1 MVPTYDEADNVAPL
15 ARRILAAVP
24 GAEVLFVD
32 DASPDGTARRIGE
45 LAGRDWRIR
54 LLPRPR
60 KLGLGTAYLEGF
72 RVGLRERFDVVA
84 TMDADLSHDPGHLP
98 ALIAASA
105 EHDLVLGSRYVPGG
119 GVRNWGLHR
128 RLLSRCANAVA
139 RRLLDLPVRDGTT
152 GFRVY
157 RAQALRVLPLE
168 GIRSSGYSFLE
179 EITVLA
185 VRRGLSL
192 AEVPIVFCDREGGR
206 SKISGLEIWRAA
218 WRVVG
223 LWIDGRGEGVAS
235 PAPTPVPASGDP
247 VAGAGE
253 VGPYALPER
262 NSPPA

>member
-15 ARRILAAVP
+15 ARRVLAAVP

-45 LAGRDWRIR
+45 LARHDRR
-54 LLPRPR
+54 VRVLRRPR

-72 RVGLRERFDVVA
+72 RVGLREGFDLVA
-84 TMDADLSHDPGHLP
+84 TMDADLSHDPAHLP
-98 ALIAASA
+98 ALIAAA
-105 EHDLVLGSRYVPGG
+105 ADHDLVLGSRYVPGG

-128 RLLSRCANAVA
+128 RLLSRCANAFA

-157 RAQALRVLPLE
+157 RSPALRRLPLA
-168 GIRSSGYSFLE
+168 GVRSSGYSFLE
-179 EITVLA
+179 EITVLS

-192 AEVPIVFCDREGGR
+192 TEVPIVFCDREGGR

-218 WRVVG
+218 YRVLR
-223 LWIDGRGEGVAS
+223 LWLDGWGRPTTAAP
-235 PAPTPVPASGDP
+235 PAPEPPA
-247 VAGAGE
+247 AGAGE
-253 VGPYALPER
+253 VGSYALPER
-262 NSPPA
+262 NSPAT